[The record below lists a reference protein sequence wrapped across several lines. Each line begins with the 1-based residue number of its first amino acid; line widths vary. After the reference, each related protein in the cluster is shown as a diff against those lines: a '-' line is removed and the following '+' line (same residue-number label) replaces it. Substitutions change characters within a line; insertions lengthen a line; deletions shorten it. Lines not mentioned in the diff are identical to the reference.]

1 MRKQFLVIGAGRFA
15 RGIIRELYEQKCDV
29 VVCDKDEGPLEDID
43 DYTTHSIV
51 GDLREN
57 RVMDDLKIDQYDAV
71 FVAIGTDAYSA
82 ILITNKLRD
91 RNAKKIITKA
101 VSREIGEIL
110 TNLGAD
116 QVIYPE
122 EEAGMKVAKQIMMP
136 NVLEYIEITKNVS
149 AIEIRVPDELIGKT
163 LLELDF
169 SRKYELNVSL
179 IVRNESPILSR
190 YAEVAFQQGDVI
202 LMVGENKKIEHFKH
216 KFSI

>member
-1 MRKQFLVIGAGRFA
+1 MIG
-15 RGIIRELYEQKCDV
+15 
-29 VVCDKDEGPLEDID
+29 
-43 DYTTHSIV
+43 H
-51 GDLREN
+51 
-57 RVMDDLKIDQYDAV
+57 
-71 FVAIGTDAYSA
+71 
-82 ILITNKLRD
+82 
-91 RNAKKIITKA
+91 AKKIITKA

-136 NVLEYIEITKNVS
+136 NVIEYIEITKNVS
-149 AIEIRVPDELIGKT
+149 AIEVRIPDELVGKT

-179 IVRNESPILSR
+179 ILRNESPILSR
-190 YAEVAFQQGDVI
+190 YAEVAFQKGDVI
-202 LMVGENKKIEHFKH
+202 LMVGENKKIERFKH

>member
-1 MRKQFLVIGAGRFA
+1 MRKQYLVIGAGRFA
-15 RGIIRELYEQKCDV
+15 KGIIQELYAQKCDV
-29 VVCDKDEGPLEDID
+29 VVCDKDEGPLEEVD

-57 RVMDDLKIDQYDAV
+57 RVMDDLNVDQYDAV

-82 ILITNKLRD
+82 ILITNRLRD

-110 TNLGAD
+110 FNLGAD

-122 EEAGMKVAKQIMMP
+122 EEAGMKVARQITMP

-149 AIEIRVPDELIGKT
+149 AIEVKVPDELIGQT
-163 LLELDF
+163 LLDLDF

-179 IVRNESPILSR
+179 ILRKDSPILSR
-190 YAEVAFQQGDVI
+190 YAEVAFEKGDVI
-202 LMVGENKKIEHFKH
+202 LMVGENKKIDQFKR